1 MTRRHRLAEYAW
13 VISFLLFDLDNT
25 LYSASSGMFD
35 YMREGMSAFVSE
47 LLNVDME
54 EATLLRR
61 RNSRRYG
68 STLRWLKAT
77 QEEIDIESFLER
89 IHPVNVANYLTYSE
103 EPRKVLS
110 EIPIP
115 KGVLTNSPIE
125 HAERVLDFFG
135 ISDLFDFVLDLR
147 ADNFNGK
154 PDRSAYDRAI
164 ETAAVP
170 VEQILYLDDVLHYL
184 EPFRE
189 IGGQVVLVD
198 ELNRFDGEAEEIPRL
213 RSIRE
218 LPRFLTRRLH
228 A

>member
-1 MTRRHRLAEYAW
+1 LAEYAW

>member
-1 MTRRHRLAEYAW
+1 MT
-13 VISFLLFDLDNT
+13 SFLLFDLDNT
-25 LYSASSGMFD
+25 LYSASSGLFD
-35 YMREGMSAFVSE
+35 YMRHGMSAFVAE
-47 LLNVDME
+47 LLGVDME

-89 IHPVNVANYLTYSE
+89 IHPANVANYLTYSE
-103 EPRKVLS
+103 EPRRVLS
-110 EIPIP
+110 SIPMR
-115 KGVLTNSPIE
+115 KGVLTNAPIE
-125 HAERVLDFFG
+125 HARRVLDFYG
-135 ISDLFDFVLDLR
+135 ITDLFDFVLDLR

-164 ETAAVP
+164 EAAGVP
-170 VEQILYLDDVLHYL
+170 VEEILYLDDVLHYL
-184 EPFRE
+184 QPFRE
-189 IGGQVVLVD
+189 LGGQVVLVD
-198 ELNRFDGEAEEIPRL
+198 ELDRFDGEEAEIPRL

-218 LPRFLTRRLH
+218 LPEFLGRSLD

>member
-1 MTRRHRLAEYAW
+1 M
-13 VISFLLFDLDNT
+13 ISFLLFDLDNT

-35 YMREGMSAFVSE
+35 YMREGMSAFVAE
-47 LLNVDME
+47 LLGVDIE

-61 RNSRRYG
+61 QNSRRYG

-103 EPRKVLS
+103 EPREVLS
-110 EIPIP
+110 KIPAP

-135 ISDLFDFVLDLR
+135 ITNLFDFVLDLR

-154 PDRSAYDRAI
+154 PDRSAYNRAI
-164 ETAAVP
+164 EAADVP
-170 VEQILYLDDVLHYL
+170 IGEILYLDDVLHYL

-189 IGGQVVLVD
+189 LGGQVALID
-198 ELNRFDGEAEEIPRL
+198 ELDRFDGEGAEIPRL

-218 LPRFLTRRLH
+218 LPEFLTRGLR